1 MDMTKVTSQRDALN
15 QRERKARVALA
26 WAAAIVCGACWV
38 LASTA
43 QAAEQTKPRNLSERG
58 VKNGAYLKTNAGVKS
73 RSKSSSTALPL
84 TLSASTALSSTST
97 KLAPNGPNAPLVAGD
112 PLLAQPSATGAA
124 SAKEAPNACK
134 NDGAMVCYDYR
145 RGRAV
150 MPGTKSLMPAVPG
163 LKSESITLKRDKL
176 AFNYS
181 F

>member
-1 MDMTKVTSQRDALN
+1 MDSTKATSQRDALN

-38 LASTA
+38 LANTA
-43 QAAEQTKPRNLSERG
+43 QAAEKAKPRNLSERDA
-58 VKNGAYLKTNAGVKS
+58 KNGSYLKTNAGVKS
-73 RSKSSSTALPL
+73 RGKSSSTALPL
-84 TLSASTALSSTST
+84 TLSASAALSSTST
-97 KLAPNGPNAPLVAGD
+97 KLAPNGPLIAGE
-112 PLLAQPSATGAA
+112 PLLASPSVA
-124 SAKEAPNACK
+124 SAKEAPHACK

-150 MPGTKSLMPAVPG
+150 MPGTKSLMPTVPG

>member
-1 MDMTKVTSQRDALN
+1 MDSTKATSQRDALN

-43 QAAEQTKPRNLSERG
+43 QAAEKAKPRNLSEPSA
-58 VKNGAYLKTNAGVKS
+58 KNGSYLKTNASAKS
-73 RSKSSSTALPL
+73 RGKSSSTTLPL
-84 TLSASTALSSTST
+84 TLSASTALSSAST
-97 KLAPNGPNAPLVAGD
+97 KLAPNGPLIAGE
-112 PLLAQPSATGAA
+112 PLLAQPSTSSAA
-124 SAKEAPNACK
+124 SAKEAPHACK

-150 MPGTKSLMPAVPG
+150 MPGTKSLMPTVPG
-163 LKSESITLKRDKL
+163 LKSESMTLKRDKL

>member
-1 MDMTKVTSQRDALN
+1 MDMTKVTSQQNALN

-58 VKNGAYLKTNAGVKS
+58 AKSGTYFKTNAGVKS
-73 RSKSSSTALPL
+73 RGKSSSTALPL

-97 KLAPNGPNAPLVAGD
+97 KLAPNGPLIAGE
-112 PLLAQPSATGAA
+112 PLLAPPSAA
-124 SAKEAPNACK
+124 SAKEAPHACK

>member
-1 MDMTKVTSQRDALN
+1 MDITKVTSQQNALN

-43 QAAEQTKPRNLSERG
+43 HAAEKTKPQNLSQRG
-58 VKNGAYLKTNAGVKS
+58 AKNGTYLKTNAAVKS
-73 RSKSSSTALPL
+73 RSKSSSTTLPL
-84 TLSASTALSSTST
+84 TLSASAALSSSSS
-97 KLAPNGPNAPLVAGD
+97 KLAPNGPLIAGE
-112 PLLAQPSATGAA
+112 PLLAQPSAA
-124 SAKEAPNACK
+124 SAKEAPHACK

-150 MPGTKSLMPAVPG
+150 MPGTKSLMPTVPG
-163 LKSESITLKRDKL
+163 LRRESITLKRDKL